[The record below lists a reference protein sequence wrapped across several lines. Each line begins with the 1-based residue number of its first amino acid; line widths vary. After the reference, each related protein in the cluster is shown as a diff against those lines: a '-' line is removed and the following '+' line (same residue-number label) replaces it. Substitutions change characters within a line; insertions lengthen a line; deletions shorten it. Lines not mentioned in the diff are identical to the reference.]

1 MKALLLSAAAIA
13 LSAALP
19 ALAQTPAPAAVS
31 EPIGVTMRGADGQSH
46 GTIRITQTPNGVIV
60 DGDLTGLQDG
70 EYGLHFHAK
79 GLCEGNFDSAGGHH
93 NPTDKQHGFEVEGG
107 PHAGDM
113 ANVYVQGG
121 VARFQQF
128 NPMVRLEDGDAPLKD
143 ADGTA
148 IMVHGA
154 PDDHHSQP
162 TGNAGSR
169 MACGVVFPAS

>member
-1 MKALLLSAAAIA
+1 MKSVLMTSAALLLAACLPAAAQTA
-13 LSAALP
+13 TPP
-19 ALAQTPAPAAVS
+19 AS
-31 EPIGVTMRGADGQSH
+31 EPIGVTMRGADGTSH
-46 GTIRITQTPNGVIV
+46 GTIRITETPNGVIL

-70 EYGLHFHAK
+70 EYGFHFHEK

-93 NPTDKQHGFEVEGG
+93 NPTGKQHGFETEGG

-128 NPMVRLEDGDAPLKD
+128 NPMVRLASGDAPLRD
-143 ADGTA
+143 ADGTS
-148 IMVHGA
+148 IMVHGS

-162 TGNAGSR
+162 SGNAGSR
-169 MACGVVFPAS
+169 MACGVVFAAP